1 MATAEGQGPA
11 TIYRFSVT
19 SVRRALDAGQD
30 AAAMLDFLRQHSATA
45 IPQPLQY
52 LIEDTAARHS
62 RLRVGA
68 AASFIQSEDEAAL
81 LELLNAPAAAGLG
94 LVRIAPT
101 VVVSHAAPRE
111 TAQALRGLGL
121 APVLE
126 EAASA
131 IVRLRRSTPAPG
143 SGRPVYT
150 APRTAPPEA
159 DIEAQLAVL
168 RANGSRA
175 PGSGAHPPA
184 APGSEEATQLGL
196 ETLLKAIRLRQRV
209 IMNVVDSMGNA
220 TRETVVPVA
229 VNGGRVRVFDP
240 DKEIERVLSI
250 HRIID
255 VEATEELFQ

>member
-1 MATAEGQGPA
+1 
-11 TIYRFSVT
+11 
-19 SVRRALDAGQD
+19 
-30 AAAMLDFLRQHSATA
+30 
-45 IPQPLQY
+45 
-52 LIEDTAARHS
+52 
-62 RLRVGA
+62 VGA
-68 AASFIQSEDEAAL
+68 AGSFIQSEDETAL

-101 VVVSHAAPRE
+101 VVVSNAAPRE
-111 TAQALRGLGL
+111 TAQILRGLGL
-121 APVLE
+121 APILE

-131 IVRLRRSTPAPG
+131 VVRLRRSTPGPG

-159 DIEAQLAVL
+159 DIDAQLAVL
-168 RANGSRA
+168 RGNGSRA
-175 PGSGAHPPA
+175 PGSGAHSPAA

-209 IMNVVDSMGNA
+209 VMNVVDSMGNA
-220 TRETVVPVA
+220 SRETVVPVA